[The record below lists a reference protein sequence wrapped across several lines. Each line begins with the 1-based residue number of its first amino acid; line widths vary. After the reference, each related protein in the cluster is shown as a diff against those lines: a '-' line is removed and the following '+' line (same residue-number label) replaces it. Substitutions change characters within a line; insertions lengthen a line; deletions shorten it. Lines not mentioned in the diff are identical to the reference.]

1 MRPEMKFC
9 FAMKKI
15 LFTLL
20 FIAGE
25 MKYNFVSPVVGV
37 NQPIRNENKPEQNI
51 KLSLRSNWQKFRIFK
66 HLTNEFDY

>member
-15 LFTLL
+15 LFALL

-37 NQPIRNENKPEQNI
+37 NQPIKNENKPEQNI
-51 KLSLRSNWQKFRIFK
+51 KISLRSN
-66 HLTNEFDY
+66 